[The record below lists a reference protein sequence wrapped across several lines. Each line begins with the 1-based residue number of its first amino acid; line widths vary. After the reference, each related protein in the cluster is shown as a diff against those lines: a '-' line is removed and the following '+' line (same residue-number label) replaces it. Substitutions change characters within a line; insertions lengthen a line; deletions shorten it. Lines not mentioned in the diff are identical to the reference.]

1 MKPRF
6 DWNDLQVF
14 LAVIEAGTTLAA
26 ARRLRLSQT
35 TVARRVAAMEAALEL
50 GLFEKRP
57 QGYLPTEAALALVP
71 AAEAAR
77 AAMAKFTGAAQA
89 GQRALSGSVRLATN
103 VTFANHVI
111 EPAVVAF
118 RAAYPEIDVE
128 ILAEDRMV
136 DIAAGEADIALR
148 AGRPPTEAELFG
160 RRLAQ
165 DTWSIYCSRAYAE
178 AHGIP
183 AGVADLVGHRCIGL
197 TATVPVTPLSE
208 WVRANMPA
216 RAVVVRRDSVET
228 VLASIRNGTGICLMS
243 DFLGASDAG
252 LVKCFS
258 PDIDLKSEVWLLT
271 HEKLRQ
277 VPRVKALF
285 DFLSDWFRRRR
296 VAVNDA

>member
-1 MKPRF
+1 M
-6 DWNDLQVF
+6 
-14 LAVIEAGTTLAA
+14 EAGTTLAA
-26 ARRLRLSQT
+26 AKRLRLSQT
-35 TVARRVAAMEAALEL
+35 TVARRIAAMEAALGL
-50 GLFEKRP
+50 VLFEKRP
-57 QGYLPTEAALALVP
+57 QGYVPTEAAQALLP
-71 AAEAAR
+71 AAEAVR
-77 AAMAKFTGAAQA
+77 AAAENFEVAAAA
-89 GQRALSGSVRLATN
+89 GQRALSGSVRLATS
-103 VTFANHVI
+103 VTFANHMI

-128 ILAEDRMV
+128 IHAEDRIV

-148 AGRPPTEAELFG
+148 AGKPPTEAELFG
-160 RRLAQ
+160 RRLAE

-183 AGVADLVGHRCIGL
+183 AGITDLASHRCIGL
-197 TATVPVTPLSE
+197 TATVPASPLSG

-216 RAVVVRRDSVET
+216 KAIVVRRDSVET

-258 PDIDLKSEVWLLT
+258 PDLDLKSEVWLLT

-285 DFLSDWFRRRR
+285 DFLSEWFRRG
-296 VAVNDA
+296 AVERNG